1 MRKIRGADQQ
11 KFLDNYFTGVWNSH
25 DESHN
30 NLIEEGDVEEFY
42 NDVLSAGNGGDK
54 NKEDED

>member
-1 MRKIRGADQQ
+1 VRKIRGADQQ
-11 KFLDNYFTGVWNSH
+11 KFLDNYFKTVWNNH

-42 NDVLSAGNGGDK
+42 NDLLSAGSSADK
-54 NKEDED
+54 KEDDD

>member
-1 MRKIRGADQQ
+1 
-11 KFLDNYFTGVWNSH
+11 LDNYFTGVWNSH

-42 NDVLSAGNGGDK
+42 NDVLSAGSGGDK